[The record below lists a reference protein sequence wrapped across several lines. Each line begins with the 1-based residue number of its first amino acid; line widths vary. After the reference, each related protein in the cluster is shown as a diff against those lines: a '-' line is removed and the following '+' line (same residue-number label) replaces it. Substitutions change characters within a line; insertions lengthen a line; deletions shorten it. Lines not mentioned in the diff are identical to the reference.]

1 MGRANSAE
9 NRGLGSG
16 RPDFRLA
23 TNSGFINNLD
33 STTAVFDSFFQWEDV
48 QVTGYTVHTGSS
60 EDFTKGWDRIFG
72 DNTVEKAKKK
82 KKSKKKTSAKKK
94 DSKKKKK
101 S

>member
-1 MGRANSAE
+1 M
-9 NRGLGSG
+9 
-16 RPDFRLA
+16 
-23 TNSGFINNLD
+23 
-33 STTAVFDSFFQWEDV
+33 
-48 QVTGYTVHTGSS
+48 TGYTVHTGSS

-72 DNTVEKAKKK
+72 DKTVEKAKKK